1 MKENRDEHIRESIN
15 KIEPAEG
22 AKERM
27 LANIKRKA
35 AEQVIAENAESK
47 PEKAKILPFRRIMK
61 LVMPVAACF
70 VLAVIGVTVMPN
82 IIHSPESSNPG
93 DHIEIPNSFMSINSA
108 VEFENI
114 LGISIDAPDGAEN
127 VGYSIIDNELADIV
141 FDFEGHSYNIRASK
155 LSGDFSGLNGIEAK
169 TEQIDAKNNAVL
181 TVTHS
186 GDEFYRKV
194 SWGDGKITFI
204 LSNTDGASE
213 DEIKAVYEKIK

>member
-47 PEKAKILPFRRIMK
+47 PEKAKILPFRRVMK
-61 LVMPVAACF
+61 WVMPVAACF

-114 LGISIDAPDGAEN
+114 L
-127 VGYSIIDNELADIV
+127 
-141 FDFEGHSYNIRASK
+141 
-155 LSGDFSGLNGIEAK
+155 
-169 TEQIDAKNNAVL
+169 
-181 TVTHS
+181 
-186 GDEFYRKV
+186 
-194 SWGDGKITFI
+194 
-204 LSNTDGASE
+204 
-213 DEIKAVYEKIK
+213 